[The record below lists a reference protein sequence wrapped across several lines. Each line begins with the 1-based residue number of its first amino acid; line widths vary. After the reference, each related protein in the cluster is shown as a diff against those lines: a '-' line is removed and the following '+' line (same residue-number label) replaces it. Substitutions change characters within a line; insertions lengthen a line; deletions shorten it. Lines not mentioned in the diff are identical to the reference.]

1 MENGSYFPFLV
12 DFFFSFFFFYSFTF
26 RRRSWR
32 IKLYEWHSQRGPRGL
47 LSESP
52 ALFSPRYS
60 TRRLQFPISGTVS
73 RSERMNEVE
82 KDGDVRIRKLK
93 AFSCVSDP
101 RCERSSPAALS
112 CSLRC
117 RSGRAYDS
125 SCSLEQTM
133 KKTCLYITEVTG
145 SSRNSRVESKE
156 LVRVTFIISNIKS
169 INSRITRPTNFIIHS

>member
-12 DFFFSFFFFYSFTF
+12 DFFFSFFFFFF
-26 RRRSWR
+26 FLF
-32 IKLYEWHSQRGPRGL
+32 IHI
-47 LSESP
+47 SP
-52 ALFSPRYS
+52 ALAADKTIWMAQPTRTSRPLVRVPCPLLSPLFHTAVAVS
-60 TRRLQFPISGTVS
+60 PFPVLSH
-73 RSERMNEVE
+73 SERMNEVE

-156 LVRVTFIISNIKS
+156 FVWVTFIISNIKS
-169 INSRITRPTNFIIHS
+169 INSRVTRIL